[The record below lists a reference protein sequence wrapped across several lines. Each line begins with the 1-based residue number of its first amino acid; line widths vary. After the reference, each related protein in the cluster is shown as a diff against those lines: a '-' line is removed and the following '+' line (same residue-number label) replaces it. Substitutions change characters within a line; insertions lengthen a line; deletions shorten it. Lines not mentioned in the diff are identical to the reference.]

1 MKLSAAR
8 LIIEN
13 AQKFGHDSS
22 FAPLAIVVLDG
33 GGKVVASERQDG
45 ASMGGRH
52 EIAFAKAYGALALGV
67 GSRALMNRAE
77 QQPYFTTSAGIALG
91 GGALVPV
98 PGGVLVLS
106 DDATAAPLGAVGG
119 ISGENSDRDES
130 AAVHGIIGAGLIAK
144 AD

>member
-45 ASMGGRH
+45 ASMGRH

-91 GGALVPV
+91 GRPSSGSWRR
-98 PGGVLVLS
+98 PGV
-106 DDATAAPLGAVGG
+106 VGR
-119 ISGENSDRDES
+119 RDGCP
-130 AAVHGIIGAGLIAK
+130 ARRCGDLR
-144 AD
+144 

>member
-8 LIIEN
+8 RIIEHS
-13 AQKFGHDSS
+13 QKFGEESS

-45 ASMGGRH
+45 ASMGRH

-91 GGALVPV
+91 GALVPV
-98 PGGVLVLS
+98 PGGVLVLA
-106 DDATAAPLGAVGG
+106 DDGSAAPIGAVGV
-119 ISGENSDRDES
+119 SGEHSDRDE
-130 AAVHGIIGAGLIAK
+130 AVAVRGITGAGLVAK
-144 AD
+144 AE

>member
-45 ASMGGRH
+45 ASMGRH

-91 GGALVPV
+91 GALVPV

-106 DDATAAPLGAVGG
+106 DDATAAPLGAVG